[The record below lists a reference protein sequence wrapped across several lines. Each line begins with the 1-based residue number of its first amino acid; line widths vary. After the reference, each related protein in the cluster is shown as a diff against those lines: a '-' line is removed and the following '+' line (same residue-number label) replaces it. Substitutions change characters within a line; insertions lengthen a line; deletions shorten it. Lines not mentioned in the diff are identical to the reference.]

1 MLTSN
6 DARRV
11 GRGSFLRCSKS
22 GRPFTLS
29 KYCLENVFITYK
41 YLYFNK
47 ILVPGLHQPILAC
60 FVSAF
65 DYNDVRN

>member
-11 GRGSFLRCSKS
+11 GRGPFLRCSKN
-22 GRPFTLS
+22 GRSFTLS
-29 KYCLENVFITYK
+29 KYCLKCFHYFISIYISIR
-41 YLYFNK
+41 L
-47 ILVPGLHQPILAC
+47 LVPGLHQPILAC